1 MIYLIHIKEV
11 GSDHHTLFEIIQSNY
26 EDKMTRTN
34 RINE

>member
-1 MIYLIHIKEV
+1 MINFIHSKEI